1 MADLPLDPFALL
13 SKSQKMALDAAS
25 GALEALV
32 AVGRTAAQPDEAVR
46 QISTLA
52 NAVGDLAAA
61 SVQPLQ
67 DFVVKQREIA
77 DTMANLASVQAD
89 LAVLVESLAHRH
101 ASLVLSLENLTA
113 PMFGLV
119 AREQKGPDAPED
131 SGRR

>member
-25 GALEALV
+25 GALDALV

-46 QISTLA
+46 QIATLA

-67 DFVVKQREIA
+67 DFVIKQREIA
-77 DTMANLASVQAD
+77 DTMASLASVQAD

-101 ASLVLSLENLTA
+101 ASLVQSLENLTA
-113 PMFGLV
+113 PVFGMV
-119 AREQKGPDAPED
+119 AREQKGSDAPQD
-131 SGRR
+131 PGPR

>member
-13 SKSQKMALDAAS
+13 SKSQKLALDATT
-25 GALEALV
+25 GAFDALL
-32 AVGRTAAQPDEAVR
+32 AVGRTAVQPDEAVR
-46 QISTLA
+46 QIAALA

-77 DTMANLASVQAD
+77 DTMASLASVQAD

-101 ASLVLSLENLTA
+101 AAVVQSLENLTA
-113 PMFGLV
+113 PIFGLV
-119 AREQKGPDAPED
+119 AKDPAAQSDA
-131 SGRR
+131 